1 MTSLIPVVVSV
12 RLMATIMEMTSIV
25 ERSSV
30 IANIKLVKILLIEP
44 LKEPVAVMAIKKMPA
59 IQTSVVSLFI
69 TMKPMMKT
77 IKEHISNGWLSA
89 QLPLDFPPFKIP

>member
-1 MTSLIPVVVSV
+1 MTSLIRVVVSV

-30 IANIKLVKILLIEP
+30 IANIKLVKILLIDP

-59 IQTSVVSLFI
+59 IQTSVVSLLI
-69 TMKPMMKT
+69 TMKPMMKR
-77 IKEHISNGWLSA
+77 IKSTYIQWMAVSST
-89 QLPLDFPPFKIP
+89 PT

>member
-1 MTSLIPVVVSV
+1 MASV
-12 RLMATIMEMTSIV
+12 RLMATIIEMTSIV

-59 IQTSVVSLFI
+59 IQTSVVSLLI
-69 TMKPMMKT
+69 TMKPMMKR
-77 IKEHISNGWLSA
+77 IKRTYIQWMAVSST
-89 QLPLDFPPFKIP
+89 PT

>member
-77 IKEHISNGWLSA
+77 IKRTYIQWMAVSST
-89 QLPLDFPPFKIP
+89 PT

>member
-59 IQTSVVSLFI
+59 IQTIVVSLFI

-77 IKEHISNGWLSA
+77 IKRTYIQWMAVSST
-89 QLPLDFPPFKIP
+89 PT

>member
-69 TMKPMMKT
+69 TMKLMMKT
-77 IKEHISNGWLSA
+77 IKRTYIQWMAVSST
-89 QLPLDFPPFKIP
+89 PT

>member
-30 IANIKLVKILLIEP
+30 IANIKLLKILLIEP

-59 IQTSVVSLFI
+59 IQTRVVSLFI
-69 TMKPMMKT
+69 TMKPMMKR
-77 IKEHISNGWLSA
+77 IKRTYIQWMAVNST
-89 QLPLDFPPFKIP
+89 PT